1 MVIDSHQH
9 FWKYEPVRDA
19 WITED
24 MQVLRQ
30 DFLPDDLEP
39 ILMANGVDGCIAVQA
54 EQSLNETIFLVELAK
69 AHQSIKG
76 VVGWI
81 DLLSEDLGSVLEKYC
96 QVEVLKGFRHILQSE
111 KEGFMLQQKFL
122 NGINLLGSFGFTYDI
137 LIYENQLD
145 EALSLVGLV
154 PDQVS
159 LVIDH
164 IAKPNIKERSFS
176 YWKEKMKS
184 MAKHPNVFVKLSGM
198 VTEADWH
205 SWETKDFEPYFESVL
220 ELFGPERI
228 MFGSDWPV
236 CLLAAQYSQVISI
249 TRDLI
254 ATLNASEQAA
264 IMGGTATR
272 FYSLPH

>member
-39 ILMANGVDGCIAVQA
+39 ILVANGVDGCIAVQA
-54 EQSLNETIFLVELAK
+54 DQSLNETIFLVELAE

-122 NGINLLGSFGFTYDI
+122 NGINLLGSFGFTYDM

-264 IMGGTATR
+264 SMGGTATR